1 MKKIGLCLAG
11 GGARGAYQVG
21 VAKRLE
27 ELGILNQ
34 IQVFSGTS
42 IGSVNATLLSIK
54 TPDEVFQLWKEIS
67 PDEIKRTESLFSR
80 LRSEKIKIIDNGLY
94 TIEALKTR
102 LLSTLD
108 FPLLRQKEVYATLS
122 DGGLAEESWVSL
134 FKSGYQHFIKKKNMS
149 VYNCLRDFDDETI
162 INLILASCSIPIVFP
177 SVTLGEKKFYD
188 GGLYDNVP
196 VQPLVNAGCDV
207 IIVVHLH
214 LFDHINPEKYPDV
227 KFYEIRHK
235 HNLGSLL
242 KFDPNHSETLY
253 RLGYEDAVNFFEK
266 ISLND

>member
-1 MKKIGLCLAG
+1 M
-11 GGARGAYQVG
+11 
-21 VAKRLE
+21 
-27 ELGILNQ
+27 GILNQ

-207 IIVVHLH
+207 VIVVHLH

-235 HNLGSLL
+235 HNFGSLL

-253 RLGYEDAVNFFEK
+253 RLGYEDAVSFFEK